1 MAKKLGIIIPYRDR
15 HRQLFIFKAN
25 LKRYMEEH
33 NFPYELIV
41 VEQDDAKVFNR
52 GKLLNIG
59 FLRAKKLK
67 CDYVVF
73 HDIDMIPEDV
83 DYSYSDVPLH
93 MATSFISEE
102 DPNFT
107 RTTFDEYFGGVTMF
121 PMEVFEQINGYSN
134 EYWGWGFE
142 DTDLL
147 YRCKINNIDLDTK
160 EVKMVGGNTAALK
173 FNGDN
178 SYVKMKNII
187 DFRKEFSIFVSF
199 YPDELTLN
207 HENYDDIHV
216 AFGIPGLDFLISYNS
231 YERYNFELYDA
242 NERVIYVNSNIKTNY
257 KTNVCITVDPK
268 KRKVQM
274 FQDGIL
280 VGAKDY
286 DDRLYHYK
294 KEEYMYLGVADP
306 NRSDMP
312 KFFKGTIN
320 SFALYGGILGNDEI
334 KEISDNQ
341 FFGLT
346 QWFGNYKSPHLL
358 QTYYDVKFMK
368 EYRLLD
374 MSGNNNDGEIIN
386 CEMVGYTFDQYKTI
400 EIPHR
405 RPSTFRLMSHDEN
418 GYVGY
423 GWKDVTTRYNQL
435 RFYNEV
441 LKGGWDTK
449 KEGLNSCHYKETG
462 YSRVNNETFITVEI

>member
-1 MAKKLGIIIPYRDR
+1 MDKKLGIVIPYRDR

-25 LKRYMEEH
+25 LKRYMDER
-33 NFPYELIV
+33 NFPYELII

-73 HDIDMIPEDV
+73 HDIDMIPENV
-83 DYSYSDVPLH
+83 DYSYSEVPLH
-93 MATSFISEE
+93 MATDFISEE
-102 DPNFT
+102 DPNYT

-121 PMEVFEQINGYSN
+121 PIEIFERINGYSN

-147 YRCKINNIDLDTK
+147 HRCKVNNVDLDTM
-160 EVKMVGGNTAALK
+160 EIKMMGGNTAALK
-173 FNGDN
+173 FNGHN

-187 DFRKEFSIFVSF
+187 DFRKEFTIFVSF
-199 YPDELTLN
+199 YNDELTLN
-207 HENYDDIHV
+207 HENYDDIFTV
-216 AFGIPGLDFLISYNS
+216 FGIPGFDFLISYNS
-231 YERYNFELYDA
+231 YGRYNFELYDA
-242 NERVIYVNSNIKTNY
+242 NERIIYINSNIKTNY
-257 KTNVCITVDPK
+257 KTNICVTVDPK
-268 KRKVQM
+268 KKRIQM

-280 VGAKDY
+280 LEAKDFE
-286 DDRLYHYK
+286 DRLYHYK
-294 KEEYMYLGVADP
+294 KEEFMYLGVSDP
-306 NRSDMP
+306 NRTNMP

-320 SFALYGGILGNDEI
+320 SFALYGGILENDEI
-334 KEISDNQ
+334 KEISENQ

-346 QWFGNYKSPHLL
+346 QWFGNYKSPHKL

-368 EYRLLD
+368 EYKLLD
-374 MSGNNNDGEIIN
+374 MSGNNNDGEIVN
-386 CEMVGYTFDQYKTI
+386 CEMVGYVYNQTKLI
-400 EIPHR
+400 KIPYR
-405 RPSTFRLMSHDEN
+405 RPSTFKILSHDEN

-423 GWKDVTTRYNQL
+423 GWKDMTTRYNQL

-441 LKGGWDTK
+441 LKGYKNIKDD
-449 KEGLNSCHYKETG
+449 GLSNLEYKTHN
-462 YSRVNNETFITVEI
+462 VIKDNNLTHIIVGL